1 MRTLRGA
8 GVSRLDYVV
17 PAAVLLITLAGV
29 HCMVPDLRQLE
40 ELPENYR
47 PKPISSNPSQPYP
60 LEPKFPYQSNDTSV
74 NIQHVAAS
82 GFSPAHLTLDERIE
96 LEKNT
101 WHWYPYQ
108 RINYKVLE
116 DGRKVELFCE
126 GGSAMDDLPD
136 DVFTQEQRLQGAI
149 VLHFIGAIY
158 FFTILAYVV
167 GEYFLP
173 AVECICE
180 DLKLTQDVAAATF
193 MAIAGTTPEF
203 FTNTISTFVAESE
216 MGIGTIMGS
225 LLFNTLGVAAVA
237 GLATRKP
244 VQLDWWPITRDSIV
258 FAIHVAILIGFAWDG
273 RIHWYESIVIMVLLV
288 NYFVVM
294 FQNKRI
300 MKFAKKYIEVKWNL
314 CGRVIRSIEA
324 DEQAAEQEATAKAA
338 EQGQSPQKLQIPTVA
353 QRIQQRP
360 SIRLSTA
367 SILSDQMAEKPL
379 KVGELQIPSRHVL
392 PDPDDHPD
400 MTLWRISNETWLR
413 LFWWFYSWPIRF
425 VLTFTIPNPLIM
437 RRWYPLTF
445 IMCIIFIGLTSFLVF
460 WMVAIIGFTFGI
472 PDTIMGLTFLA
483 MGGCMPEAIAAVLV
497 IRTGNG
503 AMGVSNALGANSLSI
518 LFSLGLPWF
527 IRTMADG
534 ASSNNSYVIIA
545 SYGMQYSI
553 VALLFAI
560 ASLYI
565 AVYVA
570 KFKLRKRLGLVL
582 FACYGVLVTF
592 MLLNELDIFF
602 SSGNKC

>member
-1 MRTLRGA
+1 MA
-8 GVSRLDYVV
+8 NVV
-17 PAAVLLITLAGV
+17 LIPAVLVILSGV
-29 HCMVPDLRQLE
+29 HCSLVPDLRQLE
-40 ELPENYR
+40 ELPENFR
-47 PKPISSNPSQPYP
+47 PEPISTPSQTYP
-60 LEPKFPYQSNDTSV
+60 AVSYRSNDTSV
-74 NIQHVAAS
+74 NIQHVSAS

-108 RINYKVLE
+108 RINYKILE
-116 DGRKVELFCE
+116 DGRKVELFCD

-136 DVFTQEQRLQGAI
+136 DIFTQEQRLQGAI
-149 VLHFIGAIY
+149 ILHFIGAIY
-158 FFTILAYVV
+158 FFTLLAYIV

-203 FTNTISTFVAESE
+203 FTNTISTFVADSE

-258 FAIHVAILIGFAWDG
+258 FACHVGALIGFAWDG
-273 RIHWYESIVIMVLLV
+273 RIHWYESIVIMILLV

-294 FQNKRI
+294 FQNRRI
-300 MKFAKKYIEVKWNL
+300 MKFAKKYIEGKWNL
-314 CGRVIRSIEA
+314 CGRVIRSMEA
-324 DEQAAEQEATAKAA
+324 DEQAAMEEAAAKAA
-338 EQGQSPQKLQIPTVA
+338 EQSPQKPPIPTVA
-353 QRIQQRP
+353 ARALQRP
-360 SIRLSTA
+360 SVRLSTA
-367 SILSDQMAEKPL
+367 SILSDQMAEKPF
-379 KVGELQIPSRHVL
+379 KMGELQIPSRHVL
-392 PDPDDHPD
+392 PDPDDHPN
-400 MTLWRISNETWLR
+400 MTLWKISRETWLR

-425 VLTFTIPNPLIM
+425 LLTFTIPNPTTM

-460 WMVAIIGFTFGI
+460 WMVAIIGYTFGI
-472 PDTIMGLTFLA
+472 PETVMGLTFLA

-534 ASSNNSYVIIA
+534 ASSTNAYVMIA
-545 SYGMQYSI
+545 SNGMQYSI
-553 VALLFAI
+553 MALLFAI
-560 ASLYI
+560 AALYI
-565 AVYVA
+565 TVYIA
-570 KFKLRKRLGLVL
+570 KFKLRKRLGIAL
-582 FACYGVLVTF
+582 FASYGVLVTF
-592 MLLNELDIFF
+592 MLFNIISF
-602 SSGNKC
+602 SLM